1 MDRNAALADMRYT
14 FLDELCAGTVVRPHE
29 SKEHQR
35 SVRID
40 RLLTHKFLAI
50 PIFLGIM
57 LLIIAVSKPLR
68 RSLHR
73 KFFI

>member
-1 MDRNAALADMRYT
+1 MG
-14 FLDELCAGTVVRPHE
+14 CAPVRWYRPHE

-57 LLIIAVSKPLR
+57 LLIFWLTFGLSGLLPQ
-68 RSLHR
+68 RSSVPGH
-73 KFFI
+73 